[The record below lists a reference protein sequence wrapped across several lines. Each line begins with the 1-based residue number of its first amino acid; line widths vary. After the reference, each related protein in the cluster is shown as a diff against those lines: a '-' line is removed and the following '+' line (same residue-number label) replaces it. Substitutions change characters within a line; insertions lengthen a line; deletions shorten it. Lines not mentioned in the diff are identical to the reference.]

1 MRTKSFIFAIFS
13 FFTILSVKSQQKGD
27 LTGYEIHRGTVYS
40 VDEVK
45 LEKFKLTKKIFRFE
59 AQLNVAS
66 NPVAVSPGVYKT
78 FLGSVEKDYI
88 NVFIDSEKGLKYFE
102 VARKSKRTKN
112 FWAAFKGGKLY
123 LVGRTL
129 RNGVVGW

>member
-1 MRTKSFIFAIFS
+1 MKTISAITLIMACLVAIPAS
-13 FFTILSVKSQQKGD
+13 GQQKGP
-27 LTGYEIHRGTVYS
+27 LAGYEIHRGTVYS

-45 LEKFKLTKKIFRFE
+45 LEKFKLAKKIFRFE

-66 NPVAVSPGVYKT
+66 NPVAIAPGVYRT

-88 NVFIDSEKGLKYFE
+88 NVYIDSEKGLKYFK

-112 FWAAFKGGKLY
+112 FWAAFRGGKLY
-123 LVGRTL
+123 LVGRTV
-129 RNGVVGW
+129 RDGVVGW